1 MHPVVGYALL
11 GYLGLYLVHL
21 FYSIA
26 STYPGDAL
34 RIALIFVVVP
44 YTLYNCLPLSMFPEM
59 SVTLYIVCMMFVLL
73 HVNS

>member
-1 MHPVVGYALL
+1 MHPVVGYALI

-44 YTLYNCLPLSMFPEM
+44 YTLYSCLPLSMFPEM

-73 HVNS
+73 Q